1 MTAYHNIEDYSFE
14 IVEKIPEGYE
24 VWSIGRHMQSDELMP
39 LCQVFAGTYN
49 INPDTLKAI
58 KMLPA
63 EAAVIKKIVGRY
75 ELGSVKACR
84 KYLKRKSGK
93 AMKKNAAQTAL
104 EIFEKYM

>member
-1 MTAYHNIEDYSFE
+1 MKSSK
-14 IVEKIPEGYE
+14 KIPEGYE
-24 VWSIGRHMQSDELMP
+24 VWSIGRHMQSDELVP

>member
-14 IVEKIPEGYE
+14 IVEKIPVGYE
-24 VWSIGRHMQSDELMP
+24 IWNIGNHMQSAELVP
-39 LCQVFAGTYN
+39 LCQSDESYY
-49 INPDTLKAI
+49 INPNTLKAI
-58 KMLPA
+58 KMIPEDA
-63 EAAVIKKIVGRY
+63 TIVKKASALYG
-75 ELGSVKACR
+75 LSSSKACV